1 MQLVFKNAS
10 DWALVRKSGAWP
22 TRRRGAAVA
31 ADSAIVGPTFPQQ
44 FLLPNVTVAEV
55 VEARPSAVRRSAIAP
70 AAEMSVDC
78 AAGESAVVAVRHESG
93 AITFHAAVQR
103 DLHPARRRGGPAGRT
118 MHFHVPVPTARA
130 ARRGMVSAAVN
141 FILLKVKDAFV
152 DAAVGAAINLGG
164 VALEKLWWKQR
175 KMEEGWFQVIASK
188 NGLRLRPARP
198 AAKVGERS
206 LLLLHGTFSDAA
218 AAFAGLATTPGG
230 FFAKARAIY
239 GDRIYAFN
247 HFTVTR
253 TPEENARMLLEGLPA
268 GEQTFDV
275 VTHSRGGLVLRTLVE
290 QRARL
295 GALEA
300 RFQVG
305 RAVLVASPN
314 QGTPLATPGRIEGT
328 IGLVANLLEMFPENP
343 WTSGAAFVAHGITWL
358 ASSLVTNLPGLAS
371 MDGAGPTIEALQEPS
386 QIPSGAYAA
395 LAANYSPD
403 DHIWRRLLDAG
414 IDSFFAGAN
423 DLVVPSEG
431 SWLIDGAAALAFA
444 PERIGCFGPGGNIRP
459 NVGSTVNHLD
469 VMSQPETIQ
478 FLVQTLSGQPAALPY
493 FDPLRPLPSRR
504 LFRGRTAQMGADV
517 ASRPA
522 DSPPGPSWASSSV
535 PPPGP
540 PSPPGAPSPP
550 SSDDGGDIPSERE
563 RFASSRLAM
572 AGTACNDTL
581 QLIIMQSDERG
592 KKQILATYGSARVVD
607 EFETQNPDNAG
618 PPGSRSGVKS
628 GTRFQQI
635 IGLHKRI
642 RMCLEGIPEKKS
654 GRVPE
659 LPNEQ
664 EMLAF
669 GENLFETLF
678 TEKVRRLYDVA
689 RSLQYD
695 RPLNLIF
702 VSTVPWLASLPWEF
716 AFDPSRRK
724 FLVTEEVHFIR
735 NVLTAVP
742 AQQTAKQRR
751 QLRLLVV
758 AAQPLGTVPLSAR
771 EEEERI
777 RHGFAPLIRAD
788 LLELDVLT
796 EATPARLHG
805 KIQSRELENRE
816 GDPRQYDVVHFIG
829 HGEFDKQANQGKL
842 VFQTS
847 GGGRHDVDVRALRE
861 ILCGRGI
868 QLVFLNACDTARDA
882 RATLNRGIAQALVE
896 GGMPAVVANQYPVL
910 DDSAVGFTDHF
921 YWSLALGA
929 SLGEAA
935 REARIALNYSI
946 GHESIDW
953 AIPVLFARDPTFRLC
968 QRRTE
973 VTSLSPGAE
982 QVQPDRGR
990 GAAAAS
996 RLSVARSGLDVGKV
1010 GAAPAQVS
1018 QRMLRVGV
1026 ADLARFFTE
1035 LDGTLAHLNAV
1046 QDRFVFESVEIV
1058 APLGAWEFDAGS
1070 GRTYLH
1076 ADRFANKLHDK
1087 PRELGVDF
1095 LACVTNRLMRDDEF
1109 LNIYN
1114 WWSANPELPVLIF
1127 STAGLALDV
1136 LGLAAGRALANQLV
1150 QSLAAQLLETATKR
1164 TGMHHSRPKSCPF
1177 YFNAERDLEVVVG
1190 RKRFEKR
1197 CREKLLKKLPKDL
1210 NPASIVAAFDALL
1223 SAFDD
1228 DFAVA

>member
-10 DWALVRKSGAWP
+10 DWTLVREGPARP

-31 ADSAIVGPTFPQQ
+31 ADAVIVAPTVPQQ
-44 FLLPNVTVAEV
+44 FLLPNVTVDEVAEAV
-55 VEARPSAVRRSAIAP
+55 PSVVRRGAIPP

-103 DLHPARRRGGPAGRT
+103 DLQPARRRGGPAGTT

-130 ARRGMVSAAVN
+130 ARRGMAGAAVN

-175 KMEEGWFQVIASK
+175 KIEEGWFQVTAST
-188 NGLRLRPARP
+188 NGLRLRASRP
-198 AAKVGERS
+198 AAKAGERS

-239 GDRIYAFN
+239 NDRIYAFN

-253 TPEENARMLLEGLPA
+253 TPEENARMLLEGLPDI
-268 GEQTFDV
+268 EQTFDV
-275 VTHSRGGLVLRTLVE
+275 ITHSRGGLVLRTLVE
-290 QRARL
+290 QRPL
-295 GALEA
+295 LALVEA

-328 IGLVANLLEMFPENP
+328 IGLIANLLEMFPENP

-358 ASSLVTNLPGLAS
+358 ASSLIANLPGLAS

-386 QIPSGAYAA
+386 QVPPGAYAA
-395 LAANYSPD
+395 LAANFSPAD
-403 DHIWRRLLDAG
+403 AIWRRLLDAG

-431 SWLIDGAAALAFA
+431 SWLIDGPAALAVA
-444 PERIGCFGPGGNIRP
+444 PERIGCFGPGGNIRLA
-459 NVGSTVNHLD
+459 GESTVNHLN
-469 VMSQPETIQ
+469 VLSQPETIQ
-478 FLVQTLSGQPAALPY
+478 FLVQTLGGQPTSLPLI
-493 FDPLRPLPSRR
+493 DPLRTLPSRR
-504 LFRGRTAQMGADV
+504 LFRGSAAQARLAATAAAADLQPRS
-517 ASRPA
+517 APLL
-522 DSPPGPSWASSSV
+522 SSV
-535 PPPGP
+535 AVPAVPPEFEQPGV
-540 PSPPGAPSPP
+540 SQ
-550 SSDDGGDIPSERE
+550 
-563 RFASSRLAM
+563 LAM
-572 AGTACNDTL
+572 AGTARDDTL
-581 QLIIMQSDERG
+581 QLIIMQSDELG
-592 KKQILATYGSARVVD
+592 KKQILATYGSARVMD
-607 EFETQNPDNAG
+607 EFETKNPEDT
-618 PPGSRSGVKS
+618 PPSTSTVNK

-664 EMLAF
+664 EMLNF

-678 TEKVRRLYDVA
+678 TGKVRRLYDVA
-689 RSLQYD
+689 RSQQSD

-702 VSTVPWLASLPWEF
+702 TSTVPWLAALPWEF

-742 AQQTAKQRR
+742 AQQTVKYR
-751 QLRLLVV
+751 RLLRMLVI
-758 AAQPLGTVPLSAR
+758 AAQPLGSVELSSR

-777 RHGFAPLIRAD
+777 RHGFAPLTDAG

-796 EATPARLHG
+796 DATPARLHG
-805 KIQSRELENRE
+805 KIQARELENRE
-816 GDPRQYDVVHFIG
+816 GDSRQYDVVHFIG
-829 HGEFDKQANQGKL
+829 HGEFDKRANQGKL
-842 VFQTS
+842 VFQTKN
-847 GGGRHDVDVRALRE
+847 GGRHDVDIRTLRE

-868 QLVFLNACDTARDA
+868 QLVFLNACDTARDTHV
-882 RATLNRGIAQALVE
+882 TLNRGIAQALVE
-896 GGMPAVVANQYPVL
+896 GGIPAVVANQYPVL

-968 QRRTE
+968 VRRGE
-973 VTSLSPGAE
+973 VTASPPGADQGQARSPRE
-982 QVQPDRGR
+982 TAGPTLPTAVSSQPD
-990 GAAAAS
+990 AAKAGQAALSDAS
-996 RLSVARSGLDVGKV
+996 RVV
-1010 GAAPAQVS
+1010 
-1018 QRMLRVGV
+1018 RVGV
-1026 ADLARFFTE
+1026 ADLARFFKE
-1035 LDGTLAHLNAV
+1035 LDDTLARLNEV
-1046 QDRFVFESVEIV
+1046 QDRFLFESAEIV
-1058 APLGAWEFDAGS
+1058 APLGAWEFNADS
-1070 GRTYLH
+1070 GRSYLH
-1076 ADRFANKLHDK
+1076 AERLAKMLRDK

-1095 LACVTNRLMRDDEF
+1095 LVCVTNRRMRSDKYYD
-1109 LNIYN
+1109 LYQ
-1114 WWSANPELPVLIF
+1114 WWSADPELPIVII
-1127 STAGLALDV
+1127 STAGLGLDAL
-1136 LGLAAGRALANQLV
+1136 GPFAGRAVANQLV
-1150 QSLAAQLLETATKR
+1150 ETLASQLLESATQSSCI
-1164 TGMHHSRPKSCPF
+1164 HSRGSKSCPF
-1177 YFNAERDLEVVVG
+1177 YSNDERDVDFVVG
-1190 RKRFEKR
+1190 RRRFDFR
-1197 CREKLLKKLPKDL
+1197 CREKLLKNLPKKL
-1210 NPASIVAAFDALL
+1210 NPESVVAAFETLL
-1223 SAFDD
+1223 AAFDD
-1228 DFAVA
+1228 DVAGA